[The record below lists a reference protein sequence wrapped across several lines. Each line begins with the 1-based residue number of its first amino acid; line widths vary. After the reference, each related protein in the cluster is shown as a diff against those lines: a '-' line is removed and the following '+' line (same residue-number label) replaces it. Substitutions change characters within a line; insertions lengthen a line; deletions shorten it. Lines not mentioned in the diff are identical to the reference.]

1 MYNAIDAECG
11 YLGVFFFCLSKSL
24 MLSFDQGRLLIFVY
38 CVIFSR
44 PEMLKEKKENTNK
57 HIFADFSGHDMNLLM
72 VMEDIVRTADN

>member
-1 MYNAIDAECG
+1 
-11 YLGVFFFCLSKSL
+11 
-24 MLSFDQGRLLIFVY
+24 MLSFDQGRLLIFIY

-44 PEMLKEKKENTNK
+44 PEMLKEKTNK